1 MADSSNLRE
10 LQEKLQEALADEAF
24 VKELLAME
32 RVEDVQTALE
42 EKDIELSLD
51 EINQIGEFLQK
62 VQSGEISQEQAQR
75 MADGELMEDELE
87 EVAGGSIIGT
97 ICCIII
103 FGGLIGGGLGSGI
116 YIGVKSDG
124 W

>member
-1 MADSSNLRE
+1 MADSSNLQE
-10 LQEKLQEALADEAF
+10 LMDKLQEALADEAF

-51 EINQIGEFLQK
+51 EINQIGEFIK
-62 VQSGEISQEQAQR
+62 KAQSGEISQEQVQR
-75 MADGELMEDELE
+75 MADGELSEDELE
-87 EVAGGSIIGT
+87 EVAGGIGT
-97 ICCIII
+97 LLVLL
-103 FGGLIGGGLGSGI
+103 LIGLGTAGAIGGIITGNMLG
-116 YIGVKSDG
+116 